1 MGTHGKAD
9 HPGAASFI
17 ALVDAVQR
25 CLDMGTHAGR
35 DGNFLA
41 IQLSAW
47 VHGLI
52 DLRISKPEMRWPAV
66 ETLLT
71 APLSDL
77 GLSG

>member
-1 MGTHGKAD
+1 
-9 HPGAASFI
+9 
-17 ALVDAVQR
+17 
-25 CLDMGTHAGR
+25 MGTHAGR